1 MRHANKRGPIVCILT
16 VCAAAFAGMVAEAKP
31 APTAEI
37 TKPSFESTPAAW
49 SIYPGPAGAML
60 ETDYFNAPRAR
71 SRAGRI
77 VPCRLDRDD
86 RGETLK
92 LAYSC
97 HAR

>member
-1 MRHANKRGPIVCILT
+1 
-16 VCAAAFAGMVAEAKP
+16 
-31 APTAEI
+31 
-37 TKPSFESTPAAW
+37 
-49 SIYPGPAGAML
+49 ML

-97 HAR
+97 HGR